1 MHRVQEPG
9 SWLLAQRP
17 HVVLE
22 GGLSLANGAIDRETA
37 IQFVNARSIV
47 PAKKITLWSIQRM
60 SDDGILPDNFQWP
73 AIVSKHVD
81 QTAEPFVPI
90 HVRRVVNMRTS
101 ENEYVGKKEAPL
113 RFVERGD

>member
-1 MHRVQEPG
+1 
-9 SWLLAQRP
+9 
-17 HVVLE
+17 LE